1 MWSHM
6 GRMRRFWHHYRVFRS
21 GHAPLSEISESVDR
35 IGRSLRP
42 FGYDAVAASNGI
54 VQTDKENQEKGTDSI
69 ENERTAQRNE
79 RKAWRN
85 KKSERSRTDEK
96 AAPLAFCHE
105 SMYT

>member
-1 MWSHM
+1 MNEK
-6 GRMRRFWHHYRVFRS
+6 FCEAHHAVFFLCRTNKKRGGIAKHRADSSAKYRLLWGGQS
-21 GHAPLSEISESVDR
+21 SD
-35 IGRSLRP
+35 
-42 FGYDAVAASNGI
+42 AASNGI

-96 AAPLAFCHE
+96 AAPLAFYHE